1 VNHRFTSR
9 ATNESGTAA
18 LELALLLPIM
28 VAVLFGTVEVARM
41 YHAWETLTHAAR
53 EAARPLALKTGD
65 PAVTMQNN
73 VPGLDP
79 SKVIMTRTPA
89 LGDCTLGST
98 VTITLTY
105 PIFYNIPFAPPGRK
119 DITGKASMRCGG

>member
-1 VNHRFTSR
+1 VKLLLHSRTSR
-9 ATNESGTAA
+9 ESGAAA

-28 VAVLFGTVEVARM
+28 VTVLFGTVKVAEM

-73 VPGLDP
+73 VPGLDA
-79 SKVIMTRTPA
+79 SKVVMTRTPA
-89 LGDCTLGST
+89 SGNCTIGST
-98 VTITLTY
+98 VVITLTY
-105 PIFYNIPFAPPGRK
+105 PIAYDIPFGPSGQK